1 MGLSDV
7 LRVGL
12 TGGVA
17 SGKSTV
23 ANLLAELGAAVLN
36 ADEVVAILYRPTG
49 AGAKKVARWFG
60 RSVLT
65 LDGGVDRRALAGKV
79 LSDPQA
85 RRRLEALIHPLVEGE
100 VAKWLDAQAGAST
113 PVAVVE
119 AALLVE
125 TGSWRHYHRLVVVE
139 APLHLRRQRAL
150 SAGWSEAAFSAV
162 VAAQLDDAARLAV
175 ANYVLPNDGDE
186 VALRARVN
194 RLWQALLADQRQRA
208 AGLPLAKDVTVLG

>member
-1 MGLSDV
+1 M

-23 ANLLAELGAAVLN
+23 ARLLAELGAAVLD
-36 ADEVVAILYRPTG
+36 ADQVVEALYRPGG
-49 AGAKKVARWFG
+49 AGAIAVEREFG
-60 RSVLT
+60 DGVLSPE
-65 LDGGVDRRALAGKV
+65 GAVNRRALAERV

-85 RRRLEALIHPLVEGE
+85 RRRLEALVHPLVQSE
-100 VAKWLDAQAGAST
+100 VASWLEARAGTPT

-125 TGSWRHYHRLVVVE
+125 TESWRHYHRLVVVE

-150 SAGWSEAAFSAV
+150 SAGWSEAAFAAV
-162 VAAQLDDAARLAV
+162 VAAQLDDAARRAV
-175 ANYVLPNDGDE
+175 ASYVLRNDGDGT
-186 VALRARVN
+186 VLRARVA
-194 RLWQALLADQRQRA
+194 RLWQLLLADRQRWA
-208 AGLPLAKDVTVLG
+208 AGQPLHREVMVLE

>member
-1 MGLSDV
+1 M

-23 ANLLAELGAAVLN
+23 AGLLAELGAAVLD
-36 ADEVVAILYRPTG
+36 ADEVVETLYRPGG
-49 AGAKKVARWFG
+49 AGAIAVEREFG
-60 RSVLT
+60 RAVF
-65 LDGGVDRRALAGKV
+65 DPNGAVNRRALAERV

-85 RRRLEALIHPLVEGE
+85 RRRLEALIHPLVQGE
-100 VAKWLDAQAGAST
+100 VASWLDARAETST

-139 APLHLRRQRAL
+139 APLHLRRRRAL
-150 SAGWSEAAFSAV
+150 AAGWSEAAFSAV
-162 VAAQLDDAARLAV
+162 VAAQLDDAARRAV
-175 ANYVLPNDGDE
+175 ASYVLRNDGDE
-186 VALRARVN
+186 AVLGVRVA
-194 RLWQALLADQRQRA
+194 RLWQLLLADRQRCA
-208 AGLPLAKDVTVLG
+208 AGLPLPREVTVVE

>member
-1 MGLSDV
+1 M

-23 ANLLAELGAAVLN
+23 AGLLAERGAAVLD
-36 ADEVVAILYRPTG
+36 ADQVVEALYRPGG
-49 AGAKKVARWFG
+49 AGTIAVEREFG
-60 RSVLT
+60 RGVMSPE
-65 LDGGVDRRALAGKV
+65 GGVNRRALAERV

-85 RRRLEALIHPLVEGE
+85 RRRLEALVHPLVQGQ
-100 VAKWLDAQAGAST
+100 VASWLDARAETST

-125 TGSWRHYHRLVVVE
+125 TGSWRQYHRLVVVE

-150 SAGWSEAAFSAV
+150 SAGWSEAAFAAV
-162 VAAQLDDAARLAV
+162 VAAQLDDPARRAV
-175 ANYVLPNDGDE
+175 ASYVLRNDGDE
-186 VALRARVN
+186 IGLRARVA
-194 RLWQALLADQRQRA
+194 RLWQLLLADRQRCA
-208 AGLPLAKDVTVLG
+208 AGLPLPREVMVVE